1 MPEFVKAKLMQHHSL
16 VMRETRVGQRRASMT
31 DIGGL
36 TRRRFSMLRGLGGDR
51 AEGSGFRERSVSL
64 TPFNVKLRSRSQS
77 VPTLQ
82 GHQVRIIL
90 PRAAASRVRCP
101 SVRTR
106 PRDAQVYAKAMQPVM
121 STVDQGA
128 DEPTP
133 TPTGGGVVV
142 SSGGA
147 PQSL

>member
-16 VMRETRVGQRRASMT
+16 VMRETRAGQRRASMT
-31 DIGGL
+31 DLGGL

-64 TPFNVKLRSRSQS
+64 TPFNVKLRTRSQS

-82 GHQVRIIL
+82 GHQVRVIL
-90 PRAAASRVRCP
+90 PRGAASHVRCP
-101 SVRTR
+101 SARAR
-106 PRDAQVYAKAMQPVM
+106 PRDSQVYARAMKPVM
-121 STVDQGA
+121 STV

-133 TPTGGGVVV
+133 TPTGGGVII
-142 SSGGA
+142 SHGA
-147 PQSL
+147 APHL